1 MKKIVQAWTGISLV
15 QRIVAGLVIGALLGM
30 FVPSEG
36 GIAILG
42 DVFVGALKAIAPL
55 LVFFLVISSLCYAGK
70 SHGGVIRT
78 VIIMYMFST
87 FLASIVAVTASS
99 AFRVTL
105 TVVDAATV
113 MAAPQGVAV
122 VL

>member
-70 SHGGVIRT
+70 SHGGSHPYSYYYVYVQYLPCSYR
-78 VIIMYMFST
+78 
-87 FLASIVAVTASS
+87 SS
-99 AFRVTL
+99 YCKQCISCNTD
-105 TVVDAATV
+105 T
-113 MAAPQGVAV
+113 GGCGN
-122 VL
+122 

>member
-55 LVFFLVISSLCYAGK
+55 LVFFLVISLCATQEK
-70 SHGGVIRT
+70 AT
-78 VIIMYMFST
+78 E
-87 FLASIVAVTASS
+87 ASS
-99 AFRVTL
+99 VQL
-105 TVVDAATV
+105 LLCICSV
-113 MAAPQGVAV
+113 PSLQ
-122 VL
+122 LS

>member
-1 MKKIVQAWTGISLV
+1 MSVTKKHLYFIHILCIMFSVAFFLTLYQTEGIEKSMKKIVQVWTGISLV

-55 LVFFLVISSLCYAGK
+55 LVFFLVISSLCYAGA
-70 SHGGVIRT
+70 SH
-78 VIIMYMFST
+78 
-87 FLASIVAVTASS
+87 
-99 AFRVTL
+99 
-105 TVVDAATV
+105 
-113 MAAPQGVAV
+113 
-122 VL
+122 